1 MIDEHI
7 AAWVIVGTILVL
19 GYLLVNNL
27 DMRWRLAKANAR
39 IRVLERKLWTSDVDA
54 ILDEILG
61 DPNERA

>member
-61 DPNERA
+61 DPHERA

>member
-39 IRVLERKLWTSDVDA
+39 IRSLERKLWTSDVDA

-61 DPNERA
+61 DPHERA

>member
-1 MIDEHI
+1 MIEEQLGVWLWI
-7 AAWVIVGTILVL
+7 AGILVL

-27 DMRWRLAKANAR
+27 DLRWRLAKANAR
-39 IRVLERKLWTSDVDA
+39 IRNLESKLWTTDVEA

>member
-19 GYLLVNNL
+19 GYLLVNNI

-39 IRVLERKLWTSDVDA
+39 IRNLERKLWTSDVDA

-61 DPNERA
+61 DPHERR

>member
-7 AAWVIVGTILVL
+7 AAWLIVGTILVL

-27 DMRWRLAKANAR
+27 DLRWRLAKANAR
-39 IRVLERKLWTSDVDA
+39 IRNLENKLWTSDVDA

>member
-7 AAWVIVGTILVL
+7 AAWVIVGAILVL

-39 IRVLERKLWTSDVDA
+39 IRSLERKLWTSDVDA

-61 DPNERA
+61 DPHERA

>member
-1 MIDEHI
+1 MINEHI

-27 DMRWRLAKANAR
+27 DLRWRLAKANAR
-39 IRVLERKLWTSDVDA
+39 IRNLERKLWTSDVDA

-61 DPNERA
+61 DPHERA

>member
-19 GYLLVNNL
+19 GYLLVNNIDL
-27 DMRWRLAKANAR
+27 RWRLAKANAR
-39 IRVLERKLWTSDVDA
+39 IRSLERKLWTSDVDA

-61 DPNERA
+61 DPHERA

>member
-1 MIDEHI
+1 MITELHAIWAWI
-7 AAWVIVGTILVL
+7 AGILIL

-61 DPNERA
+61 DPHERR

>member
-39 IRVLERKLWTSDVDA
+39 IRNLENKLWTNDVEA

>member
-27 DMRWRLAKANAR
+27 DLRWRLAKANAR
-39 IRVLERKLWTSDVDA
+39 IRNLESKLWTSDVDA

>member
-19 GYLLVNNL
+19 GYLLVNNIDL
-27 DMRWRLAKANAR
+27 RWRLAKANAR
-39 IRVLERKLWTSDVDA
+39 VRSLERKLWTSDVDA

-61 DPNERA
+61 DPHERA

>member
-39 IRVLERKLWTSDVDA
+39 IRNLERKLWTSDVDA

-61 DPNERA
+61 DPHERA

>member
-1 MIDEHI
+1 MITELHAIWAWI
-7 AAWVIVGTILVL
+7 AGILVL

-61 DPNERA
+61 DPHERA

>member
-1 MIDEHI
+1 MVTELYAIW
-7 AAWVIVGTILVL
+7 AWIIGVIVL

-27 DMRWRLAKANAR
+27 DLRWRLAKANAR
-39 IRVLERKLWTSDVDA
+39 IRNLESKLWTTDVEA

>member
-39 IRVLERKLWTSDVDA
+39 IRNLESKLWTSDVDA

-61 DPNERA
+61 DPHERA

>member
-39 IRVLERKLWTSDVDA
+39 IRNLERKLWTSDVDA

-61 DPNERA
+61 DPHERR

>member
-7 AAWVIVGTILVL
+7 AAWLIVGTILVL

-27 DMRWRLAKANAR
+27 DLRWRLSKANAR

-61 DPNERA
+61 DPHERA

>member
-39 IRVLERKLWTSDVDA
+39 IRNLESKLWTNDVEA

-61 DPNERA
+61 DPHERA